1 MNTIT
6 LGGLPIYEDEEIVG
20 LNRFIMR
27 TGGSRYGRGWFLMR
41 RSDYDT
47 LAQASANG
55 VTQLVMK
62 GDPGPGLSV
71 NVVVAGAEP
80 ISTAA
85 GSDQQKDVVKVTV
98 YDQRCQNFSPIH
110 KAYNVW
116 QTGFPLDGSNNPTCY
131 TSTLNGGSP
140 WSWAA
145 ALTDAEIIRTTPAN
159 VPSWHPYNLIWLN
172 VPAAR
177 AIDDV
182 AARLFYVVA
191 FNHQGTS
198 SVISSLN
205 LLQPGEQVA
214 SNGTLYQQ
222 AFAMGVVVGG
232 GPALRNLTR
241 LPTNI
246 AVTFPAQQSG
256 SDPYAGGHFYYAKTV
271 ASGINGASGG
281 IIALPVGE
289 VPAIWSGSA
298 WSNQTL
304 LDAIAAD
311 LAPRFG
317 TFISQP
323 FTQIELVG
331 IWPFTP
337 DGMYRQV
344 EWISDKDGAR
354 TILKSDNAKDWLP
367 TDQLNDP
374 LMGVSP
380 QEVVSLGGGLA
391 SIGSGGTKYV
401 NTSGS
406 LPTGGQHY
414 QVLEIIDTIGTWGID
429 WPRFH

>member
-1 MNTIT
+1 
-6 LGGLPIYEDEEIVG
+6 
-20 LNRFIMR
+20 
-27 TGGSRYGRGWFLMR
+27 
-41 RSDYDT
+41 
-47 LAQASANG
+47 
-55 VTQLVMK
+55 
-62 GDPGPGLSV
+62 
-71 NVVVAGAEP
+71 
-80 ISTAA
+80 
-85 GSDQQKDVVKVTV
+85 
-98 YDQRCQNFSPIH
+98 
-110 KAYNVW
+110 
-116 QTGFPLDGSNNPTCY
+116 
-131 TSTLNGGSP
+131 
-140 WSWAA
+140 
-145 ALTDAEIIRTTPAN
+145 
-159 VPSWHPYNLIWLN
+159 
-172 VPAAR
+172 
-177 AIDDV
+177 V